1 MGIGKPKAC
10 VCTLLTPNTNCD
22 ANLRAFT
29 RHLHSVRSNSTA
41 NLKSVLT
48 NQVLIYDGDC
58 AFCQRCLDWG
68 LRTLPEFPQTFSY
81 ASIQPER
88 FGLALDDVKQSIWLI
103 DPEADLATRQSGK
116 AQLGGHR
123 AAAGILV
130 QQPLKSRFGF
140 GWRMFGYLLI
150 LGGPVS
156 AFAYRLVARNRH
168 RLPGATEACELPET
182 KN

>member
-1 MGIGKPKAC
+1 MGIGKPRAL
-10 VCTLLTPNTNCD
+10 VQGLLTRNTNCD
-22 ANLRAFT
+22 ANLRVFT
-29 RHLHSVRSNSTA
+29 NHLHSLSRWRPAT
-41 NLKSVLT
+41 LKSVLA

-68 LRTLPEFPQTFSY
+68 LRRLPEFPQAFSY

-88 FGLALDDVKQSIWLI
+88 LGLTLDDVHQSIWLI
-103 DPEADLATRQSGK
+103 DPGADIATRQAGK
-116 AQLGGHR
+116 AQLSGHR
-123 AAAGILV
+123 AAAEILIG
-130 QQPLKSRFGF
+130 QPLKSRFGF

-156 AFAYRLVARNRH
+156 ALGYRLVAKNRH
-168 RLPGATEACELPET
+168 RLPGATAACELPDS